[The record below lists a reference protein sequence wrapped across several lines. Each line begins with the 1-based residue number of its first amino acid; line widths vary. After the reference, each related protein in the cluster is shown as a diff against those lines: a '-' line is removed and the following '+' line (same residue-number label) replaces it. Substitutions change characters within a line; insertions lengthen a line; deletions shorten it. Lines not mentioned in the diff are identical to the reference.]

1 MKELSE
7 VTDWFHFGLQLNVPF
22 SQLMVIKRD
31 TVPNDVLGKIYM
43 LQEWLN
49 IVWPEASWAD
59 IVAALVRI
67 RMRGLAQRLADKY
80 GE

>member
-1 MKELSE
+1 MNELSE

-22 SQLMVIKRD
+22 SQLMVIKRNAAQHD
-31 TVPNDVLGKIYM
+31 VPGKIYM

-59 IVAALVRI
+59 IVAALVSI
-67 RMRGLAQRLADKY
+67 RMRGLAQRLAEKY

>member
-1 MKELSE
+1 MNELSE
-7 VTDWFHFGLQLNVPF
+7 VTDWFHFGLQLNIPF
-22 SQLMVIKRD
+22 DQLMVIKRNAAQHD
-31 TVPNDVLGKIYM
+31 VPWKIYM
-43 LQEWLN
+43 LREWLN

-67 RMRGLAQRLADKY
+67 KMRDLAQRLAEKY